1 MLFETSLSESVP
13 PAPDPQRPPFAPYD
27 PSDPGPQDESRRESV
42 VLAIG
47 LRSRVLRMCSR
58 HTRIYC
64 DAGADLS
71 AAFSLALAEIRA
83 RPAVARLFD
92 GDEHAL
98 FERLSAKLGAAC
110 TSCPDC
116 EPEYRPV

>member
-1 MLFETSLSESVP
+1 MRFENVP
-13 PAPDPQRPPFAPYD
+13 PAPDPQRPPLAPYD
-27 PSDPGPQDESRRESV
+27 PSDPGPQDEGRRDAF

-47 LRSRVLRMCSR
+47 LRSRVLRMCAR

-64 DAGADLS
+64 DAAADLG
-71 AAFSLALAEIRA
+71 AAFSLALGEVRS

-98 FERLSAKLGAAC
+98 LDRLSVKLGATC
-110 TSCPDC
+110 TCCPDC
-116 EPEYRPV
+116 EPGCRPV